1 MQSYNQILIGFLCLI
16 GINALVRFVLNRLNI
31 GHLKAHG
38 HEVPGVF
45 ADEIDSET
53 LSKMNEYTMVNSRM
67 ASVEDLCEDLF
78 IVLIVL
84 TGFLPGLAG
93 LIESYGLHFIVSGLL
108 FLLAASFVMS
118 LIGIP
123 FDLYRNFVIEK
134 RFSFNNMTL
143 SIWLSDLFKGIV
155 VSGILMGV
163 FIALFL
169 SIVHYAPDMWWL
181 FVSIFFIL
189 FQLFVMWLYP
199 VVIAPLFNKFEPI
212 EDVEVRQGIISL
224 MNSAGLNVKGLYK
237 MDAGKR
243 SRHSNAY
250 FTGIGKSKRIVLY
263 DTLLETHKPDEIAA
277 VLAHELGH
285 WKRGHIKKQLALLSL
300 TSILFMYITFVL
312 VNWSGLYIGFGFEK
326 VILYA
331 GLFLVTLAARP
342 VFFFLTPFSCILSRH
357 FERQADEYAAILQ
370 AKPESLVLA
379 LKHLAKENLAN
390 LHPHPLYAWF
400 YYSHPPITERIKE
413 ILGRDVTGKT

>member
-250 FTGIGKSKRIVLY
+250 FTGLGKTKRIVLF
-263 DTLLETHKPDEIAA
+263 DTLLENHSIDEIIA

-285 WKRGHIKKQLALLSL
+285 WKLGHIVKQL
-300 TSILFMYITFVL
+300 LFAMGISFVL
-312 VNWSGLYIGFGFEK
+312 LYVASVLIEQPLLYSTFGVNETVGY
-326 VILYA
+326 V
-331 GLFLVTLAARP
+331 GLFILGLIFKP
-342 VFFFLTPFSCILSRH
+342 ISLFFTPFGSMLSRRY
-357 FERQADEYAAILQ
+357 EKQADDFAYHILGQ
-370 AKPESLVLA
+370 VSFLIQA
-379 LKHLAKENLAN
+379 LKRLAQDNLAN
-390 LHPHPLYAWF
+390 LHPHPAFSWF
-400 YYSHPPITERIKE
+400 FYSHPPLVERIERLEK
-413 ILGRDVTGKT
+413 LSLN